1 MGKKGDDYS
10 ADIERYEKQVRNQE
24 ALQTQANS
32 VPYANAMFQSQ
43 PKANLVEWQLD
54 FKDELQD
61 IQQFLRCDIIGRDD
75 NGNIAWVRN
84 PNKDEVVFN
93 DIGVNDIVREIRMFL
108 NKNKVL
114 SNYALDEIKPRIRM
128 IGHELRMLIY
138 NNYEKYGID
147 NEYKMCNYS
156 IMVITLLSMIE
167 DSYRRAINGEE
178 RKDLNQARIVNQ
190 NEPIMANQMYPTM
203 GGSHGNGKSW
213 LSKLNP
219 FK

>member
-1 MGKKGDDYS
+1 MGKRDDYS
-10 ADIERYEKQVRNQE
+10 EEVERYERDLQRQH
-24 ALQTQANS
+24 ALQQNANS
-32 VPYANAMFQSQ
+32 VPYASAMFQNT
-43 PKANLVEWQLD
+43 PKSNLVEWQLD

-61 IQQFLRCDIIGRDD
+61 IQQFLRCDIIGKDD
-75 NGNIAWVRN
+75 NGNIAWIKN
-84 PNKDEVVFN
+84 PNPEEVVFN
-93 DIGVNDIVREIRMFL
+93 DRGVNDILREIRMFL

-114 SNYALDEIKPRIRM
+114 SNYTVDEIKPRIRM

-190 NEPIMANQMYPTM
+190 NEPLIGSPMYPSM
-203 GGSHGNGKSW
+203 GSSSQGKNW

>member
-1 MGKKGDDYS
+1 MGKRDDYS
-10 ADIERYEKQVRNQE
+10 DELARYENELKSQQ
-24 ALQTQANS
+24 AIQQQANS
-32 VPYANAMFQSQ
+32 VPYASAMFQNQ
-43 PKANLVEWQLD
+43 PKSNLVEWQLD
-54 FKDELQD
+54 FKDELND
-61 IQQFLRCDIIGRDD
+61 IQQFLRCDVIGKDE
-75 NGNIAWVRN
+75 NGNTAWVRN
-84 PNKDEVVFN
+84 PNKEEVVFN
-93 DIGVNDIVREIRMFL
+93 DRGVNDIIREIRMFL

-114 SNYALDEIKPRIRM
+114 SNYSIEEIKPRIRM

-138 NNYEKYGID
+138 NNYEKYGMD
-147 NEYKMCNYS
+147 NEYKMVNYS

-190 NEPIMANQMYPTM
+190 NEPLMGNPMYPSM
-203 GGSHGNGKSW
+203 GGGQNKGW

>member
-1 MGKKGDDYS
+1 MGKKGDTYDDEI
-10 ADIERYEKQVRNQE
+10 ARYEKELKAQQ
-24 ALQTQANS
+24 ALQQQANS
-32 VPYANAMFQSQ
+32 VPYASAMFSNQ
-43 PKANLVEWQLD
+43 PKSNLVEWQLD

-61 IQQFLRCDIIGRDD
+61 IQQFLRCDIIGKDD
-75 NGNIAWVRN
+75 QGNTAWIRN
-84 PNKDEVVFN
+84 PNKEEVVFN
-93 DIGVNDIVREIRMFL
+93 DRGVNDIIREIRMFL

-114 SNYALDEIKPRIRM
+114 SNYSIDEIKPRIRM

-138 NNYEKYGID
+138 NNYETYGID

-190 NEPIMANQMYPTM
+190 NEPLMGNPMYPQM
-203 GGSHGNGKSW
+203 GSSSQGKNW